1 MLKVLIADD
10 EPRVGQLVKHLIHWD
25 ELGLSFVDI
34 CRDGRTA
41 LERIEQ
47 EQPEIVITDIRM
59 PVLTGLEL
67 VQQVTERFPQTRFVV
82 ISGYRYF
89 EYAQKALK
97 YGVEDYLLKPI
108 DEEEL
113 NRTLKKICDALQTTA
128 VHRAQMEKYEKNY
141 ENSQKL
147 LSRDVM
153 ARLKAGDGFAGL
165 PEFNAAAGVEFTG
178 DCFMAVVLRVNSS
191 LLQQASAEEERL
203 VTEKVQANIKKS
215 LGGQMYISCT
225 DGHTTTLLLN
235 FDSEAYAKTGE
246 ALHACRESCRS
257 YMNNYAH
264 YTVSM
269 GQSERCTEV
278 AQIGALLQQAD
289 RAECRKLFEGSGMCL
304 KYQAEERPDAARK
317 AWQNKVR
324 SLLEKGMEPMQ
335 RTALQQ
341 AVDAI
346 FDSAGAAGLAAWEYF
361 DTAEQCLRDF
371 CAWSLGHGMEIRR
384 DWADSKRE
392 EVRSAASVHQLAQ
405 WLTATLC
412 AKQEELYAQRVH
424 AEEYPIRLAI
434 EYMKKHYAEKI
445 TLEDVAA
452 HSGFNPTY
460 FSEKFKEKTG
470 KNFTDFLTEVRMEA
484 AKELLRD
491 SRKTIGQIG
500 DAVGY
505 KDAKYF
511 SQQFTKCVGMKPT
524 EYRKLYY

>member
-10 EPRVGQLVKHLIHWD
+10 EPRVGQLVKHLIHWE

-128 VHRAQMEKYEKNY
+128 VHRAQMEKYEMNY
-141 ENSQKL
+141 ENSKKL

-153 ARLKAGDGFAGL
+153 VRLKAGDRFAGL
-165 PEFNAAAGVEFTG
+165 PEFNAAAGV
-178 DCFMAVVLRVNSS
+178 DCFMAVVLRVNPS
-191 LLQQASAEEERL
+191 LLQQVSAEEDRL

-246 ALHACRESCRS
+246 ALHTCRESCRS
-257 YMNNYAH
+257 YMNNYAN

-269 GQSERCTEV
+269 GRSERSTDV
-278 AQIGALLQQAD
+278 AQIGVLLQQAE

-304 KYQAEERPDAARK
+304 KYQAEERADTVRK
-317 AWQNKVR
+317 AWQDKVR
-324 SLLEKGMEPMQ
+324 TLLEKGMELMQ
-335 RTALQQ
+335 KTALQQ
-341 AVDAI
+341 AVGAI
-346 FDSAGAAGLAAWEYF
+346 FDRAGAAGLAAWEYF
-361 DTAEQCLRDF
+361 DTADQCLRDF
-371 CAWSLGHGMEIRR
+371 CAWSLGHGMEIRQG
-384 DWADSKRE
+384 WADSKRE
-392 EVRSAASVHQLAQ
+392 EVRSAASVPQLAQ
-405 WLTATLC
+405 WLAATLC

-434 EYMKKHYAEKI
+434 EYIKKHYADKI

-491 SRKTIGQIG
+491 SRRTIGQIG

>member
-1 MLKVLIADD
+1 M
-10 EPRVGQLVKHLIHWD
+10 
-25 ELGLSFVDI
+25 
-34 CRDGRTA
+34 
-41 LERIEQ
+41 
-47 EQPEIVITDIRM
+47 
-59 PVLTGLEL
+59 
-67 VQQVTERFPQTRFVV
+67 
-82 ISGYRYF
+82 
-89 EYAQKALK
+89 
-97 YGVEDYLLKPI
+97 
-108 DEEEL
+108 
-113 NRTLKKICDALQTTA
+113 
-128 VHRAQMEKYEKNY
+128 
-141 ENSQKL
+141 
-147 LSRDVM
+147 
-153 ARLKAGDGFAGL
+153 
-165 PEFNAAAGVEFTG
+165 
-178 DCFMAVVLRVNSS
+178 
-191 LLQQASAEEERL
+191 
-203 VTEKVQANIKKS
+203 VTEKVHANIKKN
-215 LGGQMYISCT
+215 LGRQMYISCT

-235 FDSEAYAKTGE
+235 FDSEAYAKTDE
-246 ALHACRESCRS
+246 ALHTCRESCRS
-257 YMNNYAH
+257 YMNNYAN

-278 AQIGALLQQAD
+278 AQIGALLQQAE

-304 KYQAEERPDAARK
+304 KYQAEERTDAARK

-324 SLLEKGMEPMQ
+324 ILLENSMEPMQ
-335 RTALQQ
+335 KTALQE

-361 DTAEQCLRDF
+361 DTADQCLRDF
-371 CAWSLGHGMEIRR
+371 CAWSLGHGMEMRQ

-405 WLTATLC
+405 WLAATLC
-412 AKQEELYAQRVH
+412 DKQEELYAQRVH

-434 EYMKKHYAEKI
+434 EYMKKHYTDKI
-445 TLEDVAA
+445 TLDEVAS

-470 KNFTDFLTEVRMEA
+470 KNFTDFLTEIRMEA

-491 SRKTIGQIG
+491 SRKTIGQIS